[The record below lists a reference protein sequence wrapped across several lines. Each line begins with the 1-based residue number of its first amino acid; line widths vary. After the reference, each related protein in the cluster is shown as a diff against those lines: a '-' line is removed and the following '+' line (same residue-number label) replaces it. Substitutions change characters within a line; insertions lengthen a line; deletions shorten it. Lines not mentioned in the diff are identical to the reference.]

1 MNSDFEYMTYLDG
14 MPPGVSE
21 NDVVKNGRPGVRGTR
36 ARRAGTARAGTTP
49 AAAGDAAAWR
59 VRGYPR
65 APLAGPGRTGAGLTG
80 GGRTSAGLDG
90 IVQMATSFPSGGFP
104 GAPIPPDGFGDAD
117 LADEYGD
124 LADEE
129 EPEEGVPQ
137 DELAEEDPDW
147 SPAAAWADSGA
158 RTEVLITRGRTSAGK
173 RRVPGRRM
181 PGWLTSRQWQ
191 TRRNILIASAVAL
204 ALAIALAVIL
214 PGDGASWPASV
225 ATVKQQA
232 DAACQNL
239 NVASEPGQ
247 VNFACA
253 QDSRKILWVFA
264 LLTSGDNPSFTDPG
278 TGRRGLEPITPA
290 QGGAVAFSLNLHHPY
305 NPASPIDSLAV
316 AARAINS
323 IIGGATVTTQN
334 GGLAVQPGLE
344 SDAGNCGRYT
354 GSTALITRQGFPA
367 LCAKPV
373 TSAAGQAALVADV
386 YRQWMVGAPA
396 VQASNAA
403 VLYANSDNPGDP
415 GVQAILHDISPAAR

>member
-14 MPPGVSE
+14 ARPGVSE
-21 NDVVKNGRPGVRGTR
+21 NEVAWVRGF
-36 ARRAGTARAGTTP
+36 
-49 AAAGDAAAWR
+49 
-59 VRGYPR
+59 PR
-65 APLAGPGRTGAGLTG
+65 APLAGMA
-80 GGRTSAGLDG
+80 
-90 IVQMATSFPSGGFP
+90 QMATSFPSGGFP

-117 LADEYGD
+117 LADE
-124 LADEE
+124 E
-129 EPEEGVPQ
+129 EPEERAPQ
-137 DELAEEDPDW
+137 DDLAEEEDEDW
-147 SPAAAWADSGA
+147 HSAAAWADSGA
-158 RTEVLITRGRTSAGK
+158 RTEVLITRGRSSAGK
-173 RRVPGRRM
+173 RRLRGLRM
-181 PGWLTSRQWQ
+181 PDRLTSRRWL
-191 TRRNILIASAVAL
+191 TRRTIAIASAVAL
-204 ALAIALAVIL
+204 ALAVALAVIL

-232 DAACQNL
+232 DVACQNL

-264 LLTSGDNPSFTDPG
+264 LLTSGDNPSFIDPG

-323 IIGGATVTTQN
+323 IIGGATVTTQD

-344 SDAGNCGRYT
+344 SNAGNCERYT

-373 TSAAGQAALVADV
+373 TGAAGQAALVADV

-415 GVQAILHDISPAAR
+415 GVQAILHDISQAAR